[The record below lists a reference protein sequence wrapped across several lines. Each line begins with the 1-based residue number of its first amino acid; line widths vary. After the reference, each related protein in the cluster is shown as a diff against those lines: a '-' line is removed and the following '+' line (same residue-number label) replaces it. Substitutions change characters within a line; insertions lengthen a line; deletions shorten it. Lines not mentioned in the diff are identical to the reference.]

1 MIVQIVKDIAEA
13 LPVTESPNTFATFKH
28 GEKEF
33 QNYVADELEGVLIFL
48 DEPITSNDQVKQS
61 GYIEEE
67 YPISMIFGDKTEL
80 DWTPEQHQEAILRMR
95 SLSKRFINRLV
106 GSPLIRVVR
115 PTVAR
120 IDFKNLFDVNIS
132 GVILRITVV
141 PLNEDSACQ

>member
-28 GEKEF
+28 GEKDF
-33 QNYVADELEGVLIFL
+33 QNYVADELQGVIIFL
-48 DEPITSNDQVKQS
+48 DEPITSNDQVKKS

-80 DWTPEQHQEAILRMR
+80 DWTPEQHQETIIRMR
-95 SLSKRFINRLV
+95 ALAKRFINRLV
-106 GSPLIRVVR
+106 GSPLIMNVR
-115 PTVAR
+115 PSITRV
-120 IDFKNLFDVNIS
+120 DFVNLFDVNIS

>member
-28 GEKEF
+28 GEKDF
-33 QNYVADELEGVLIFL
+33 QNYVADELQGVIIFL
-48 DEPITSNDQVKQS
+48 DEPITSNDQVKKS

-80 DWTPEQHQEAILRMR
+80 DWTPEQHQETIIRMR
-95 SLSKRFINRLV
+95 ALAKRFINRLV
-106 GSPLIRVVR
+106 GSPLIRNVR
-115 PTVAR
+115 PSITRV
-120 IDFKNLFDVNIS
+120 DFVNLFDVNIS